1 MLLAPKEMAGKI
13 RRVING
19 FLFLEKRSVFR
30 RGTLR
35 LYPSE
40 IHLLQ
45 IIYEEPVLNAG
56 QMAQRLGLT
65 TGAVSQTLAR
75 LEKKG
80 VLQRRK
86 DPALKNRLTAT
97 FTNSGKTAILG
108 FEKEQALARE
118 AFSDYLA
125 GLSVRDRKAIDQFL
139 THLETFLNRLT

>member
-1 MLLAPKEMAGKI
+1 MAGKI

-30 RGTLR
+30 RGDLR

-40 IHLLQ
+40 IHLMQ
-45 IIYEEPVLNAG
+45 VIRENPDLNAG

-65 TGAVSQTLAR
+65 NGAVSQTLAR

-86 DPALKNRLTAT
+86 DPSLKNRLTAV
-97 FTNSGKTAILG
+97 FTPSGNRAIQG
-108 FEKEQALARE
+108 FEKKQAPAGE
-118 AFSDYLA
+118 TFSAYLA
-125 GLSVRDRKAIDQFL
+125 GLSDRERKTVDEFL
-139 THLETFLNRLT
+139 SRLEMFLNRLK